1 MRCAFGVDL
10 PPVFLKIRSR
20 HKLQTRGTEVTCGAV
35 ERAPFSQ
42 LCSRPEP
49 DSALATFS
57 LSCDDSCRQT
67 LRLVLSCAACF
78 PYRNPQSI
86 AVFDAFVWA
95 TQIAD
100 QDQVFSGSPDV
111 EGAVSRAFAVIVSR
125 LVPSGNEQAGFPVD
139 QTGAALDIV

>member
-1 MRCAFGVDL
+1 MSRSLDRTWYSGRDLADLPAPLAQVDVRCAFGVDL
-10 PPVFLKIRSR
+10 PPVFFKIRSR

-78 PYRNPQSI
+78 P
-86 AVFDAFVWA
+86 
-95 TQIAD
+95 
-100 QDQVFSGSPDV
+100 
-111 EGAVSRAFAVIVSR
+111 
-125 LVPSGNEQAGFPVD
+125 
-139 QTGAALDIV
+139 